1 MAQERGTIQRPST
14 SRVVSDPEPSAAA
27 AERRRRDRIRS
38 VAEISSAGST
48 LFALGARTAIG
59 AAVGTLMV
67 VGSAVPLSS
76 VPTDHIRLGTVAF
89 VFLAAVVIASWI
101 GRLVAGLG
109 TAAVA
114 TFLLAFEFA
123 SPSHAVTS
131 VDQTAAVAIVAFLAL
146 ALFISW
152 LLARQDAAREQER
165 VARRALG
172 LMAAV
177 SERLSETLDYETTL
191 RVLADMLVPEL
202 ADHAI
207 VDVVDDRGSIKRLAV
222 VGVEPEVA
230 DGLERYAPEP
240 SGLGPVAVVIRDGHS
255 RLFETMDSAIRQ
267 AAVNDEHRQIIERL
281 GGLSAMV
288 VPLRLWGAPPIGA
301 LTLVSSRRHFSR
313 DDLALAED
321 LARRAAAAIQHA
333 RLYHEQATIAETLQ
347 RSLLPARS
355 PAIEGVSVATLY
367 RAVGRGNE
375 VGGDFYDV
383 WEIPDDGFGAAIGDV
398 CGKGAEAAALTSL
411 MRHTVRTASMHEPTP
426 TRVLRVLNDAISRR
440 LDVDRFCTVLY
451 LHARPAAAG
460 FRLRLAAG
468 GHPLPYLVRRDGTV
482 AQLGR
487 PGLLLGVYPQIQV
500 FDCEYD
506 VLAGDS
512 VVLFTDGV
520 TEHRHAGEM
529 FGEERLRAVLSWAA
543 GSSASGLVE
552 AIDGAVQAFFD
563 HPLRDD
569 MAILVLQF
577 EQVAAAGFE
586 ASPLAGSERA

>member
-1 MAQERGTIQRPST
+1 MTSRKERGTIRRPPKN
-14 SRVVSDPEPSAAA
+14 RVVSDLD
-27 AERRRRDRIRS
+27 RRRGRIRS
-38 VAEISSAGST
+38 LAEISSPAST
-48 LFALGARTAIG
+48 LFALGAKTAIG
-59 AAVGTLMV
+59 AVVGTLMV
-67 VGSAVPLSS
+67 VAATVPLSS
-76 VPTDHIRLGTVAF
+76 VPADQIRLGTVAF
-89 VFLAAVVIASWI
+89 VFLAAVVIASWV
-101 GRLVAGLG
+101 GRLVAGLA

-114 TFLLAFEFA
+114 TFTLAFEFA
-123 SPSHAVTS
+123 NPSHAVTT

-165 VARRALG
+165 VARRSLG

-177 SERLSETLDYETTL
+177 SERLSETLDYEATL
-191 RVLADMLVPEL
+191 RALADTLVPEL

-207 VDVVDDRGSIKRLAV
+207 VDVVDDRGSITRLAV
-222 VGVEPEVA
+222 VGVESEVA
-230 DGLERYAPEP
+230 LGLERYPPEP
-240 SGLGPVAVVIRDGHS
+240 SGPSPVAGVIRDGHS
-255 RLFETMDSAIRQ
+255 QLFETMGDAIRQ
-267 AAVNDEHRQIIERL
+267 AAVNDEHRLSMERL

-333 RLYHEQATIAETLQ
+333 RLYQEQATIADTLQ

-355 PAIEGVSVATLY
+355 PAIEGVSVATRY

-375 VGGDFYDV
+375 VGGDFYDI

-426 TRVLRVLNDAISRR
+426 SRVLRVLNDAIARR

-451 LHARPAAAG
+451 LHARPTAAG

-468 GHPLPYLVRRDGTV
+468 GHPLPYLVRRDGAVT
-482 AQLGR
+482 QLGR
-487 PGLLLGVYPQIQV
+487 PGLLLGVYDQIEV
-500 FDCEYD
+500 FDCQYD
-506 VLAGDS
+506 VVAGDS
-512 VVLFTDGV
+512 LVLFTDGV
-520 TEHRHAGEM
+520 TEHRHDGEM
-529 FGEERLRAVLSWAA
+529 FGEDRLRAVLRAAA
-543 GSSASGLVE
+543 GSSAAGLVE
-552 AIDGAVQAFFD
+552 AIDGAVQAFSD
-563 HPLRDD
+563 LPLRDD
-569 MAILVLQF
+569 LAILVLQF
-577 EQVAAAGFE
+577 ERAVAAGFE
-586 ASPLAGSERA
+586 GAPVAGSEVV